1 MLGAEYLTMNTP
13 LKEIRVRRGLTL
25 DAVSRS
31 VDTDTGN
38 LSRIE
43 NGKQGA
49 SVQLAERLSKFYAGE
64 ISELAILYPDRFR
77 TAHED
82 AA

>member
-1 MLGAEYLTMNTP
+1 MLGAEYAVMNTP

-25 DAVSRS
+25 DVVARAVE
-31 VDTDTGN
+31 TDTGN

-43 NGKQGA
+43 NWKQGA
-49 SVQLAERLSKFYAGE
+49 SVQLAERLASFYNGE
-64 ISELAILYPDRFR
+64 ISELAILYPDRFSQK
-77 TAHED
+77 D

>member
-1 MLGAEYLTMNTP
+1 MNTP

-25 DAVSRS
+25 DVVSRA
-31 VDTDTGN
+31 VETDTGN

-49 SVQLAERLSKFYAGE
+49 SVQLAERLANYYDGE
-64 ISELAILYPDRFR
+64 ISEIAILYPDRFR
-77 TAHED
+77 AGHKD